1 MKHYNF
7 ILLAKRKRKKKILIR
22 DKVGTKNVDMRII

>member
-7 ILLAKRKRKKKILIR
+7 IKGKKKILIR